1 MNFNT
6 TLAQRVRL
14 HAHEYESFI
23 TVLLV
28 VSIYFSTTLAIVVSA
43 ILGVVWLLSTQFIE
57 LPGTLKRN
65 PVAAWAMLLL
75 FWFILGSCYTS
86 ATSSDAFS
94 MIMKYRELLLIPVLI
109 SFLTTERYRS
119 WVWKAF
125 FITYV
130 LALLFSYLMYV
141 GILDLNNQGDPS
153 FKGRITH
160 SIFISFFAF
169 FCAHKAYD
177 GQRYTKLY

>member
-6 TLAQRVRL
+6 TLAQRLRL

-75 FWFILGSCYTS
+75 SWFILGSCYTS
-86 ATSSDAFS
+86 ATNSEAFS

-119 WVWKAF
+119 WYGK
-125 FITYV
+125 
-130 LALLFSYLMYV
+130 LFLSHMCWRFYFP
-141 GILDLNNQGDPS
+141 I
-153 FKGRITH
+153 
-160 SIFISFFAF
+160 
-169 FCAHKAYD
+169 
-177 GQRYTKLY
+177 